1 MSKLPKVLVFDL
13 DGCLWEP
20 EMYELL
26 YGTGGAPFHTEENGN
41 LTDKSGNCI
50 ELIGDVRD
58 IMYELKTNPKWTHTK
73 VAIASKVKN
82 SHNTM

>member
-26 YGTGGAPFHTEENGN
+26 YGTGGAPFHIEKDGN
-41 LTDKSGNCI
+41 LTDKCGNHI
-50 ELIGDVRD
+50 TLIGDVRD
-58 IMYELKTNPKWTHTK
+58 IMYELKTNPKWTNTK
-73 VAIASKVKN
+73 VAIASKVIY
-82 SHNTM
+82 TQET